1 MGTSTSSKGPGAGA
15 PLDPPWL
22 DAPSGDGNTKEGIP
36 SDADVPQET
45 IQPHLLPATAPAAR
59 FLATRRNLGKFART
73 GSKESLRKALGHY
86 SKVGMG
92 GATRV
97 ASRMR
102 ASATAGASLIT
113 FLRTTRDGNDATVVN
128 WVQTLAASNPSS
140 DDVVDAIV
148 RELSPPGGSADEESI
163 KDSMAKALSD
173 LLTLQPDIELL
184 QMTDLDTWTLLQL
197 FLSNEVCNRLQ
208 FDGGPFLES
217 AKLNPVLGVQRELEM
232 RAFVKSDVSV
242 QVEALRVGS
251 PNPSKQQLET
261 LIQNALRITFEVYES
276 GI

>member
-22 DAPSGDGNTKEGIP
+22 DEPAGDGNAADGVPRDDGTP
-36 SDADVPQET
+36 QDAN
-45 IQPHLLPATAPAAR
+45 QPHLTPAAAPAAR
-59 FLATRRNLGKFART
+59 FSSTRRNLGEFVRT
-73 GSKESLRKALGHY
+73 GSKESLGKAIGHY
-86 SKVGMG
+86 SKTGMG
-92 GATRV
+92 GAARV

-102 ASATAGASLIT
+102 ASATAGAGLVT
-113 FLRTTRDGNDATVVN
+113 FLRTARDGGDANIVK
-128 WVQTLAASNPSS
+128 WVQDLAASNPSS

-148 RELSPPGGSADEESI
+148 RELSPQGGSADEESI

-173 LLTLQPDIELL
+173 LLSLNPDIELL
-184 QMTDLDTWTLLQL
+184 QMSDLDTWTLLQL

-217 AKLNPVLGVQRELEM
+217 AKLDPVLGVQRELEM
-232 RAFVKSDVSV
+232 RAFVKSEVTV

-261 LIQNALRITFEVYES
+261 LIQNALRMTFEVYEG